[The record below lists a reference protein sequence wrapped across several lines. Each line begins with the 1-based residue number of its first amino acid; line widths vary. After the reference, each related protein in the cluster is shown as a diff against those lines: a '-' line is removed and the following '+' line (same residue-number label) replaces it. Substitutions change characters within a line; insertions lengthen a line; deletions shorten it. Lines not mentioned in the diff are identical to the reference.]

1 VSPEPVAVVGAA
13 GKTGTAVT
21 AALLAGGASVRGLV
35 RLGGAAARGAQS
47 AHVDL
52 ESGEGLH
59 RALDGCSAVHLA
71 APNMWPDEPILVEH
85 VVRAMR
91 EVGVQRIVYHSV
103 AQPFVPAMPHHVAK
117 AVGEDLVRRS
127 DLAWTVL
134 QPCAYTQNLLSGL
147 LNVLP
152 RIRVPYSPEAP
163 FALIDL
169 ADVAAITARVLTE
182 DGHLGATYEL
192 GGPEVTTVEHVAEQA
207 GELLG
212 REVQVVT
219 QTPAEWLDAA
229 GPLPD
234 HAVRAMVAMFEYYD
248 QHGLLAGSLVA
259 RTLLGRP
266 LSTVREVLVRELTGE
281 QRLSQ
286 ART

>member
-1 VSPEPVAVVGAA
+1 VNQDPVAVIGAA
-13 GKTGTAVT
+13 GKTGKAVA
-21 AALLAGGASVRGLV
+21 AALLAQGAAVRGLV
-35 RLGGAAARGAQS
+35 RLGGAAPRGAQS

-52 ESGEGLH
+52 ASGAGLH
-59 RALDGCSAVHLA
+59 RAFDGCSAVHLA
-71 APNMWPDEPILVEH
+71 APNMWPDEPILVER
-85 VVRAMR
+85 VLKAMR
-91 EVGVQRIVYHSV
+91 DVGVQRIVYHSV

-134 QPCAYTQNLLSGL
+134 QPCAYAQNLLSGL
-147 LNVLP
+147 PNVLP

-169 ADVAAITARVLTE
+169 ADVAAITARVLSE

-192 GGPEVTTVEHVAEQA
+192 GGPEVITVEQVAEQA

-219 QTPAEWLDAA
+219 QTAAEWLDAA
-229 GPLPD
+229 GSLSD
-234 HAVRAMVAMFEYYD
+234 HALRAMVAMFEYYD

-266 LSTVREVLVRELTGE
+266 LNTMREVLVRELSGE
-281 QRLSQ
+281 QRLSE